1 MSDSRT
7 ITVEI
12 EVEIPFRKV
21 VETYGEDAD
30 GNRGTRVV
38 EYVPETALVL
48 TRVPKAVEEWAK
60 VEALTIFKERFNT

>member
-12 EVEIPFRKV
+12 EVEIPFRKE
-21 VETYGEDAD
+21 VEHEYGADAD

-38 EYVPETALVL
+38 TYVPETALVL
-48 TRVPKAVEEWAK
+48 TTVPKAVEQWAK
-60 VEALTIFKERFNT
+60 VQALSIFEERYN